1 MKRKSFSCSE
11 IYSILF
17 FFALLLSSSFAFAQ
31 SAAIKIIDK
40 PIVFDSTRTKLSLQ
54 YLKERHNIAAKT
66 ITIEPIMIVLHWTG
80 AKTFSSTFNAFN
92 RSTLAGD
99 RKAIAGA
106 SNLNVSSQ
114 FLIDRDGTIYRLMPE
129 TNFARHVIGLNYC
142 AIGVENV
149 GSDDFPLTDAQL
161 HANEQL
167 VRYLAAKYKIQYLI
181 GHYEYTLFKGTPLW
195 KETDP
200 NYQTGK
206 TDPGADFMQKIRMNL
221 KDLSLK
227 GIPVKSKL

>member
-1 MKRKSFSCSE
+1 MLGKNISFS
-11 IYSILF
+11 YKYAKLT
-17 FFALLLSSSFAFAQ
+17 FFAFLLSSSFVFAQ
-31 SAAIKIIDK
+31 QSEIKIVDK
-40 PIVFDSTRTKLSLQ
+40 PIVFDSTRIKLSLQ
-54 YLKERHNIAAKT
+54 YLKERHGIQTQTLSIN
-66 ITIEPIMIVLHWTG
+66 PLMIVLHWTG

-92 RSTLAGD
+92 HAKLAGD
-99 RKAIAGA
+99 RKNLVGA

-129 TNFARHVIGLNYC
+129 NYFARHVIGLNYC

-149 GSDDFPLTDAQL
+149 GSEDFPLTDAQL
-161 HANEQL
+161 KANEQL

-181 GHYEYTLFKGTPLW
+181 GHYEYTAFKSTPLW

-206 TDPGADFMQKIRMNL
+206 TDPGADFMQRIRANV

-227 GIPVKSKL
+227 AAPIKK